1 MAIPIIKIFIV
12 AMAFTFAVGLSV
24 GARRRRA
31 QLGLKQRD

>member
-1 MAIPIIKIFIV
+1 MGVSIGQMFIV
-12 AMAFTFAVGLSV
+12 AMVFTFAVGLSI